1 MPNSPFCGMW
11 IAPVLL
17 ALLVCCLTAQGE
29 IRFPPP
35 EFESGYTFP
44 QTTSPS
50 AQSVYREYIDA
61 AVLVAGLFLA
71 SYLILKRRSRRA
83 VFVLMIGALLY
94 FGFLRDG
101 CICPIGA
108 IQNVTL
114 TAFDS
119 SYAIPIAA
127 ALFFVVPLVF
137 TLFHGRVFCGAI
149 CPLGAI
155 QDAVLIRPVRVPRWL
170 ESSLRLIAYTYLGAA
185 VLFAATGSA
194 FIICRYDPFVG
205 FFRMGGN
212 WNILIFG
219 ASLLLI
225 GLFVGRPY
233 CRFLCPYG
241 VILRQLSRLSKRR
254 VTITPGECIQC
265 RLCED
270 ACPFGA
276 IREPTGNWP
285 EGEYRIA
292 KKRLALFLVLLPI
305 LVIGGVWSGHA
316 LRNQLARVHPRVRTA
331 ERIYLEEAGK
341 VQGTTNVSD
350 AFRATGQ
357 TFEVLYDDATRI
369 RGQFGLGGALLGGF
383 VGLVTGG
390 KLIVLSVRRRRTEYE
405 ADPASCFACGR
416 CYKSCPKEHERLKKS
431 KEAVV
436 GRA

>member
-1 MPNSPFCGMW
+1 MTRFARLTVF
-11 IAPVLL
+11 IVT
-17 ALLVCCLTAQGE
+17 LLVPCLRSQGE

-35 EFESGYTFP
+35 EFESGYAFP
-44 QTTSPS
+44 DAVSPA
-50 AQSVYREYIDA
+50 AQPVFHEYIDA
-61 AVLVAGLFLA
+61 AVLIGGLLLA
-71 SYLILKRRSRRA
+71 SYLVLKRRSRRA
-83 VFVLMIGALLY
+83 IFVLMLGALLY

-119 SYAIPIAA
+119 SYAIPLAA
-127 ALFFVVPLVF
+127 AIFFVVPLVF
-137 TLFHGRVFCGAI
+137 TLFYGRVFCGAI

-155 QDAVLIRPVRVPRWL
+155 QDVVLIRPVAVPRWL

-194 FIICRYDPFVG
+194 FLICRYDPFVG
-205 FFRMGGN
+205 FFRLGGN
-212 WNILIFG
+212 WNVLVLG

-241 VILRQLSRLSKRR
+241 VILRNLSRLSKRR
-254 VTITPGECIQC
+254 VTISPGECIQC
-265 RLCED
+265 RLCEN

-276 IREPTGNWP
+276 IREPTGDWP

-292 KKRLALFLVLLPI
+292 KKRLALFLVLLPLLI
-305 LVIGGVWSGHA
+305 VGGLWSGHA
-316 LRNQLARVHPRVRTA
+316 LRNQLARMHPRVRTA

-357 TFEVLYDDATRI
+357 TTELLYEDATKI
-369 RGQFGLGGALLGGF
+369 RNRFGLGGALLGGF
-383 VGLVTGG
+383 VGLVAGG
-390 KLIVLSVRRRRTEYE
+390 KLIALSIRRRRTEYE
-405 ADPASCFACGR
+405 ADPASCLACGR
-416 CYKSCPKEHERLKKS
+416 CYQSCPKEHERRKKNR
-431 KEAVV
+431 KAVT
-436 GRA
+436 GHA

>member
-1 MPNSPFCGMW
+1 VTCL
-11 IAPVLL
+11 I
-17 ALLVCCLTAQGE
+17 ALLGSCLVAQGE

-44 QTTSPS
+44 QTVSPA
-50 AQSVYREYIDA
+50 AQPVIREYIDS
-61 AVLVAGLFLA
+61 AVLIGGLLLA

-83 VFVLMIGALLY
+83 IFALMIASLLY
-94 FGFLRDG
+94 FGFVRDG

-127 ALFFVVPLVF
+127 AIFFVVPLVF

-155 QDAVLIRPVRVPRWL
+155 QDAVLIRPVAVPRWL
-170 ESSLRLIAYTYLGAA
+170 ESGLRLIAYTYLGAA

-194 FIICRYDPFVG
+194 FVICRYDPFVG
-205 FFRMGGN
+205 FFRLGGN
-212 WNILIFG
+212 WNILIIG

-225 GLFVGRPY
+225 GLFIGRPY

-241 VILRQLSRLSKRR
+241 VVLRNLSRLSKRR
-254 VTITPGECIQC
+254 VTITPSECIQC
-265 RLCED
+265 RLCEN

-276 IREPTGNWP
+276 IREPTGDWP

-292 KKRLALFLVLLPI
+292 KRRLALFLVLLPI
-305 LVIGGVWSGHA
+305 LVAGGVWGGHA
-316 LRNQLARVHPRVRTA
+316 LRNQLARAHPRVRTA

-357 TFEVLYDDATRI
+357 TADRLYEDATKI
-369 RGQFGLGGALLGGF
+369 RSRFGLGGALLGGF
-383 VGLVTGG
+383 VGMIAGG
-390 KLIVLSVRRRRTEYE
+390 KLIALSVRRRRTEYE
-405 ADPASCFACGR
+405 ADPASCLACGR

-431 KEAVV
+431 KEAVM
-436 GRA
+436 GHA